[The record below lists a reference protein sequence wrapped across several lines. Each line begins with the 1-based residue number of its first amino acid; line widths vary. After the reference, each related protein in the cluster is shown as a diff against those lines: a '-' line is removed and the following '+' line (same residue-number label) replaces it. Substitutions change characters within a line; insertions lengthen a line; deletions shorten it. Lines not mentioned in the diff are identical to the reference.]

1 MLHDRDDWRGDDPD
15 TPYYQYVEIDPTPWR
30 AERAY
35 QLWVGGEMPSST
47 YLICWPGR
55 LVELEPDFELT
66 QEQMTLAAEKL
77 AP

>member
-1 MLHDRDDWRGDDPD
+1 
-15 TPYYQYVEIDPTPWR
+15 
-30 AERAY
+30 
-35 QLWVGGEMPSST
+35 MPSST